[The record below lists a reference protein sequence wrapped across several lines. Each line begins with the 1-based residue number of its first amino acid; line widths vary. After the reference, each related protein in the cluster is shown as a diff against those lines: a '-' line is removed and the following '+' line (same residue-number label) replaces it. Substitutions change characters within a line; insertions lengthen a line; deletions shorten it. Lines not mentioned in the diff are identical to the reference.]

1 MAKTLDEF
9 LDEIDRWA
17 EPLNEALDRMT
28 QEERIAWL
36 EGAPVEFEKETN
48 TGLDLEVREAP
59 SANARFLRSLEHA
72 LEEIAKLR
80 VCMQAAL
87 RELSPEERDA
97 FFSGRLQRFQERT
110 GIKLNL
116 RPDSSPRAA
125 QAS

>member
-9 LDEIDRWA
+9 LDEIDRWS

-28 QEERIAWL
+28 QKERIAWL
-36 EGAPVEFEKETN
+36 EGAPVEFEKETG
-48 TGLDLEVREAP
+48 TAVDLEVRETS
-59 SANARFLRSLEHA
+59 SAGARLLRSLQCA
-72 LEEIAKLR
+72 LEGIAKLH

-87 RELSPEERDA
+87 RELSPEEQDA
-97 FFSGRLQRFQERT
+97 FLSGRLQRFQERT
-110 GIKLNL
+110 GIKLSL